1 MNKLVSAVLS
11 LYIGLFLYSVLPFTK
26 VLTGVTKGSLNLFWN
41 HLGILALFVIPLWF
55 IINRVISDDPGR
67 GLEKFIRLVL
77 LGVGFS
83 GLLISVFYH
92 IIPIAPIYE
101 FPSVM
106 DKFFQPDI
114 AYSVW
119 LIAPLLILFF

>member
-11 LYIGLFLYSVLPFTK
+11 LYIGLFFYTVLPFTK

-41 HLGILALFVIPLWF
+41 HLGILLLFVIPLWF
-55 IINRVISDDPGR
+55 ILNRVIRDDPGR
-67 GLEKFIRLVL
+67 GLEKFIRLTL
-77 LGVGFS
+77 LGVAFL
-83 GLLISVFYH
+83 GLVTSVFYH
-92 IIPIAPIYE
+92 IIPIASIYE

-106 DKFFQPDI
+106 DKFFKTDI
-114 AYSVW
+114 AYSAW

>member
-26 VLTGVTKGSLNLFWN
+26 VLTGVTKGTLNLFWN
-41 HLGILALFVIPLWF
+41 HLGVLLLFVIPLWF
-55 IINRVISDDPGR
+55 ILNKVISDDAGR
-67 GLEKFIRLVL
+67 GGIKIFRLIL
-77 LGVGFS
+77 LAIGFA

-92 IIPIAPIYE
+92 VIPIASIYH

-106 DKFFQPDI
+106 DKFFEPDI
-114 AYSVW
+114 AYTTW
-119 LIAPLLILFF
+119 LIAPLIVLFF